1 MSGAKNSLGTIFSV
15 ESTVADTYI
24 AIEEIIDIPS
34 ILGDK
39 MGKIDVTNLDST
51 GYKEFIADGLKEA
64 PEVTLRCNFDAEA
77 LGQLRVTALAANAAN
92 TKFKLELPNKIT
104 PTTGKGTTIVRE
116 GYISSRGITAGK
128 GAQLILEFTIQFS
141 GAPAETAAN

>member
-15 ESTVADTYI
+15 ETAVADTFI

-39 MGKIDVTNLDST
+39 MGKIDVTSLDSV

-64 PEVTLRCNFDAEA
+64 PEVTIRCNFTNAT
-77 LGQLRVTALAANAAN
+77 GQLRVTTLAGTGEN
-92 TKFKLELPNKIT
+92 TKFKLELPNKVT
-104 PTTGKGTTIVRE
+104 PTTGHGTTIVRE

-128 GAQLILEFTIQFS
+128 GAQLIMEFTIQFS
-141 GAPAETAAN
+141 GAPVETAAN